1 MLDIVGNSS
10 TGANC
15 IRIVDGAENGHGS
28 HPAKIV
34 AGGTY
39 YQEMQMHSRR
49 FAVHTYDGSSIA
61 ERFRVHQSGNV
72 GINDTNP
79 LKRLSINNGSSD
91 EDIIRMYNNEVGINF
106 GAWGTGSSYPREATI
121 NGTRFDSG
129 TSPFLRIA
137 GQGGIKLCSDLNNE
151 RVRIDSSGIQVG
163 GTYRLS
169 NNSSGGNSLANPY
182 SIGNVS
188 SATIPNYQHVC
199 GMWVVN
205 AAVPCNS
212 NWYNLLLSFSDSSGM
227 FHGYSGDASS
237 RNIFQFQYNM
247 TSPAYGVNNLLQRY
261 NSGAWNTGSVA
272 FQIANVGGSW
282 ALQVKAHSYY
292 NTNNNASLQITFHS
306 YY

>member
-1 MLDIVGNSS
+1 FMLDIVGNSS

-247 TSPAYGVNNLLQRY
+247 TS
-261 NSGAWNTGSVA
+261 
-272 FQIANVGGSW
+272 
-282 ALQVKAHSYY
+282 
-292 NTNNNASLQITFHS
+292 
-306 YY
+306 